1 MQSKKRISEAGFG
14 ASLALLGVVHACG
27 GSPVVE
33 GRGNAGST
41 FAGRAGAD
49 GSGGSSAS
57 GGASATGGKAG
68 AGGSAASGGAIGT
81 AGTISVTM
89 GGEAGEGGAS
99 CGASVIQAE
108 VPIVNVLLV
117 VDKSS
122 SMNETSEF
130 SVSRWTALGGALG
143 TALEE
148 AKAGVS
154 FGLDLYPFA
163 DDPNDTPATCETPGG
178 SGVLV
183 PVGPGVDTVPDIVD
197 ALETYQ
203 PAGGTPTADALGRA
217 LDYFTTGAG
226 TDLEGTN
233 YVLLATDGGPNCNAD
248 LRCDENSCTIN
259 LENPMASMGCMGSCC
274 DPMLDPAGPTNC
286 LDEDRTV
293 RRVEA
298 LADAG
303 IRTFVVGIP
312 GSQFFAGTLDRL
324 AEAGGEPNPDAPPSY
339 YAVTGADGAEG
350 LAEVLTRITTS
361 LITTCRLQLTSTPM
375 SSNYEGLLN
384 VVIDGQEVPQA
395 GDDGW
400 EVDRTTSPPTIVLKG
415 ATCEAMETRGAEEV
429 EITYGCPTV
438 MVPR

>member
-1 MQSKKRISEAGFG
+1 MRSRKRFSEAGFG
-14 ASLALLGVVHACG
+14 ASLVLLGVVHACG
-27 GSPVVE
+27 GNAVIE
-33 GRGNAGST
+33 ARGDAGRGAS
-41 FAGRAGAD
+41 AGA
-49 GSGGSSAS
+49 GFPGS
-57 GGASATGGKAG
+57 GGASAAGGKGG
-68 AGGSAASGGAIGT
+68 AGGAPASGGALGSGGMI
-81 AGTISVTM
+81 VVNM
-89 GGEAGEGGAS
+89 GGEGGEGGAS

-122 SMNETSEF
+122 SMDETSEF
-130 SVSRWTALGGALG
+130 SVSRWTALGGALA
-143 TALEE
+143 TALDE
-148 AKAGVS
+148 AKADIS

-163 DDPNDTPATCETPGG
+163 DDPADTPATCETPSG

-183 PVGPGVDTVPDIVD
+183 PVGPGSDTVPDIVD
-197 ALETYQ
+197 AFETYQ

-217 LDYFTTGAG
+217 LDYFTNGAG
-226 TDLEGTN
+226 ADLEGTN

-248 LRCDENSCTIN
+248 LTCDENSCTIN

-274 DPMLDPAGPTNC
+274 DPMLDPAGQTNC

-293 RRVEA
+293 SRVEA
-298 LADAG
+298 LADAS

-350 LAEVLTRITTS
+350 LADVLTRITTS

-375 SSNYEGLLN
+375 GSNYEKLLN
-384 VVIDGQEVPQA
+384 VVIDGQDVPQP

-400 EVDRTTSPPTIVLKG
+400 EVDSTTSPPTIVLKG

-429 EITYGCPTV
+429 EITYGCPTA